1 MPMFDVHT
9 LEEEMGAALVQ
20 QRLIALL
27 SSLFGGLALLLACV
41 GLYGLLAFALVQ
53 RTSELGIRMALG
65 ARRGDV
71 VWMVVR
77 EAWLLVA
84 IGIAVGVPAAL
95 AVGRLAA
102 SQISGLL
109 FGLEA
114 TDPLTIVAAA
124 LALATVATFA
134 AYLPARRASRVDPMI
149 ALRAE

>member
-1 MPMFDVHT
+1 M
-9 LEEEMGAALVQ
+9 LV
-20 QRLIALL
+20 RCCSASGKASPPSIRRCRCSTFIPSRKRWA
-27 SSLFGGLALLLACV
+27 LLACV

-65 ARRGDV
+65 AQRRNV

-84 IGIAVGVPAAL
+84 IGIAVGVPAAI
-95 AVGRLAA
+95 AVARLA
-102 SQISGLL
+102 SNQISGLL
-109 FGLEA
+109 FRLEA
-114 TDPLTIVAAA
+114 TDPLTIVAAT

-134 AYLPARRASRVDPMI
+134 AYLPARRASRVDPMV